1 MSIFQ
6 TKAWQRTWWEIW
18 GSTRGFRFF
27 KGAPYPAVGLYIHSY
42 RLLGILPIRC
52 LQFVGTNYRCIST
65 PRSEYN
71 TLIQRRKHDANPGLG
86 AIENLV
92 LGRWSEA
99 VFRDVPSASPDI
111 VELRRMAD
119 QNGWLWRIVGEDV
132 AYSIDTK
139 GDWDGY
145 LSMLGKNSRLRLFNR
160 RKLLE
165 DHGRI
170 ELINAWPAQ
179 VDHFFELLNGFH
191 IKRWGRRCFNEQS
204 LAFHLAFLESVVD
217 ENGEPE
223 LSILYCNG
231 QPISVLYNVLYDGCV
246 YNIQAGFEECFHRKL
261 AVGTLHLGYS
271 IQDSFERS
279 GVNKFDFLAGSGKNE
294 NYKARLATD
303 SEKLVS
309 VMLVR
314 NRLLQLLYRFKR

>member
-6 TKAWQRTWWEIW
+6 TKAWQQAWWNVW
-18 GSTRGFRFF
+18 GCTRGFQLVQ
-27 KGAPYPAVGLYIHSY
+27 KSPYPAAWVYMDSY
-42 RLLGILPIRC
+42 LLRGILPIRC
-52 LQFVGTNYRCIST
+52 LQFVGTNYRRIST

-71 TLIQRRKHDANPGLG
+71 ILIPSGKHASVRDLC
-86 AIENLV
+86 AINDL
-92 LGRWSEA
+92 LATRWSEA
-99 VFRDVPSASPDI
+99 VFRDVPSTSQDI
-111 VELRRMAD
+111 CELSKLAD
-119 QNGWLWRIVGEDV
+119 QNGWLWRIVGEDI

-139 GDWDGY
+139 GDWDEY

-170 ELINAWPAQ
+170 ELINAWPAR

-191 IKRWGRRCFNEQS
+191 VKRWGRRCFNDQS

-314 NRLLQLLYRFKR
+314 NRLLQLLYRFKG